1 MAAETDATMHR
12 ELPPPYVYFFYDSEG
27 SGGSAITDHL
37 IEVAVVVMTDN
48 LGLESG
54 DGERL
59 SGQHYSSLCQCE
71 SEIEPEVQRKHGIDA
86 ATLAGQPPV
95 RHVLNELLEWIAER
109 LQEIQRLKQEQCRPV
124 LVSHGG
130 NAFDFPL
137 LVSEVKRNDSETRL
151 RDLQLHFTDTHT
163 LCEQLRS
170 SSDPVLQGS
179 KKLSVSELYSLYF
192 PAEAATTTTTYRPH
206 RARDDALMLRRL
218 FTETPLSTHIH
229 RLELITTD
237 DLIQRWH
244 SYVDCQQLTRTL
256 GLHKQKA
263 KALIKK
269 GVNLRQLEE
278 AFRESG
284 CSEQWLR
291 EHLRSLGVRR
301 PGSMCLQHFN
311 QIQ

>member
-1 MAAETDATMHR
+1 MAAETDPRMHR
-12 ELPPPYVYFFYDSEG
+12 DLPSSHVYFFYDSEG
-27 SGGSAITDHL
+27 SGGSAINDHL

-48 LGLESG
+48 LELES
-54 DGERL
+54 DDRERL

-71 SEIEPEVQRKHGIDA
+71 SEIEPEVQQKHGIDA

-95 RHVLNELLEWIAER
+95 RHILNELLEWIAER
-109 LQEIQRLKQEQCRPV
+109 LQEIQTLKQEQCRPV

-137 LVSEVKRNDSETRL
+137 LVSEIKRNDCEARF
-151 RDLQLHFTDTHT
+151 RDLQLHFTDTHM

-170 SSDPVLQGS
+170 SNDPVLQGS
-179 KKLSVSELYSLYF
+179 RKLSVSELYSLYF
-192 PAEAATTTTTYRPH
+192 PAKAATTTATYRPH
-206 RARDDALMLRRL
+206 RAHDDALMLRRL
-218 FTETPLSTHIH
+218 FSDTPLSGHMH

-237 DLIQRWH
+237 GLIQRWH
-244 SYVDCQQLTRTL
+244 SYIDCQQLTTTL

-263 KALIKK
+263 KGLIKK
-269 GVNLRQLEE
+269 GVNLQQLEE

-291 EHLRSLGVRR
+291 EHLRDLGIRR
-301 PGSMCLQHFN
+301 PGSTCLQHFN

>member
-1 MAAETDATMHR
+1 MAAEMNDVTVHKD
-12 ELPPPYVYFFYDSEG
+12 PPSSQVYFFYDSEG

-37 IEVAVVVMTDN
+37 IEVAAVIMTDN

-54 DGERL
+54 DRERL
-59 SGQHYSSLCQCE
+59 SGQYYSSLCQCE
-71 SEIEPEVQRKHGIDA
+71 SEIEPEVWKKHGIDA
-86 ATLAGQPPV
+86 ASLAGQPPV
-95 RHVLNELLEWIAER
+95 RVVLNELLEWIAER
-109 LQEIQRLKQEQCRPV
+109 LQEIQRLKQEPCTAV

-137 LVSEVKRNDSETRL
+137 LVSEVKRNDCEAKFRA
-151 RDLQLHFTDTHT
+151 LQLNFTDTHS

-170 SSDPVLQGS
+170 SSNPVLRGS
-179 KKLSVSELYSLYF
+179 TKLSVSELYSLYF
-192 PAEAATTTTTYRPH
+192 PGEAATYRPH

-218 FTETPLSTHIH
+218 FSETPLSAHMH
-229 RLELITTD
+229 RLELIATD
-237 DLIQRWH
+237 RLIQRWH
-244 SYVDCQQLTRTL
+244 SYVDCQQLTTTL

-269 GVNLRQLEE
+269 GVNLRILEG

-291 EHLRSLGVRR
+291 EHLRSLGIRR
-301 PGSMCLQHFN
+301 PGSTCLQHFN
-311 QIQ
+311 QIL